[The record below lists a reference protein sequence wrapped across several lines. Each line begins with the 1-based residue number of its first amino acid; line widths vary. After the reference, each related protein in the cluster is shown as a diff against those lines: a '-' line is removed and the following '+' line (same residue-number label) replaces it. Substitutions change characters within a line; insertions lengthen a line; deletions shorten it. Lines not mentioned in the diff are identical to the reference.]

1 MNDGYE
7 IHELKTGYFHFL
19 NYGYVIV
26 DRATR
31 YAAIV
36 DPAWEIRKYTDLLK
50 SLNVEVTAILLT
62 HSHEDHVNLVQ
73 PLLNLYQ
80 PRIYMSEIEMDYY
93 HYQSPNLTGFQHLD
107 RIRIGN
113 TVIECLL
120 TPGHTAGSTCYLL
133 ADSMFSGDTVF
144 TEGCGIC
151 NCPGGSPSDM
161 YESIQMIKSYVPDNV
176 KVYPGHSFGKSTG
189 HTLGSLKEDNIYF
202 QIYKKNHFVD
212 FRMRP
217 NQKNSFSFK

>member
-1 MNDGYE
+1 MNASYE

-26 DRATR
+26 DLATR

-62 HSHEDHVNLVQ
+62 HSHEDHVNLVP

-93 HYQSPNLTGFQHLD
+93 HYQSPNLTGFKHLD

-113 TVIECLL
+113 TVIECLV

-212 FRMRP
+212 FRMRA
-217 NQKNSFSFK
+217 NQKNIFSFK